1 MLLSKCLNVIAGIIM
16 YGCIFI
22 LTVGLMLNLAL
33 HEVIGTKLYT
43 LEAGVV
49 LVVCMGLA
57 ALISKFIR

>member
-1 MLLSKCLNVIAGIIM
+1 MLSKCLNVIAGIIM

-43 LEAGVV
+43 LEAAVV